1 MNQICVISAASKTP
15 IIFLLHLTAPFNG
28 AFLLLHY
35 FILFFYTCQM
45 IYTNI
50 LIYLL
55 LLAPSVLYEMLG
67 KAVKT

>member
-28 AFLLLHY
+28 AFILLHY
-35 FILFFYTCQM
+35 FIIFFLHLSD
-45 IYTNI
+45 TNI

-55 LLAPSVLYEMLG
+55 LLAPSVLYEKLG

>member
-35 FILFFYTCQM
+35 FIFFFYTCQM